1 MHLIV
6 AFRLINRVVQKSI
19 FGRLTGL
26 QGHGLLAAHSAMKV
40 LDLQWSATAGNGSL
54 LLDPLRLA
62 AARRRNRDLVAG
74 ALHCSIFVRA
84 AIAFY
89 AAHGLSGCEELL
101 SLLVVLT
108 GDSSRAHDAGL
119 LRGAL
124 TVLAWAFT
132 WGVQDAQLGWKVGDA
147 ISDFS
152 AEDFTLVHHG
162 CLD

>member
-1 MHLIV
+1 M
-6 AFRLINRVVQKSI
+6 
-19 FGRLTGL
+19 
-26 QGHGLLAAHSAMKV
+26 
-40 LDLQWSATAGNGSL
+40 
-54 LLDPLRLA
+54 
-62 AARRRNRDLVAG
+62 
-74 ALHCSIFVRA
+74 HCSIFVRA

-101 SLLVVLT
+101 GLLVVLT
-108 GDSSRAHDAGL
+108 GDSSGAHETGL

-152 AEDFTLVHHG
+152 AEDFTLMYHG
-162 CLD
+162 GLDEIFRAII